1 MKKISLAA
9 ALLALTSFGWAQGQ
23 DTTMPPDG
31 QNPPADTQ
39 GPPPGRGMGEH
50 GRRGPGVGGTI
61 TAISGNTLTLKT
73 MNGDTAQV
81 NVTDTTRFR
90 KDRQEAKLSDFK
102 VGDNVMVRGQQTNG
116 VWQAEMV
123 GVPPQGMQ
131 ANFREG
137 LGKRF
142 ITGEIKSINGTQLE
156 IARPDGVTQTITVN
170 ESTSFRKDKES
181 ITLAD
186 FKPGDHVFGRGE
198 LKNDVFVAAELNS
211 GQPRFGRRG
220 DGSGPPAPPQ

>member
-1 MKKISLAA
+1 MKRISLVA
-9 ALLALTSFGWAQGQ
+9 ALLAFTAFGWAQGQ
-23 DTTMPPDG
+23 ESMPEA
-31 QNPPADTQ
+31 QNPPADSQ
-39 GPPPGRGMGEH
+39 GAPSGHGQWGQ

-61 TAISGNTLTLKT
+61 TAINGNTITLKT

-81 NVTDTTRFR
+81 NVSDSTRFR
-90 KDRQEAKLSDFK
+90 KDRQEAKLSDLK

-137 LGKRF
+137 LGKKF
-142 ITGEIKSINGTQLE
+142 IMGEIKSINGTQLE
-156 IARPDGVTQTITVN
+156 IARPDGVTQTITVD

-220 DGSGPPAPPQ
+220 DGNGPSVPPQ